1 MNIVKRLISN
11 LRSKRY
17 STSKLRERHMLKDY
31 KYIKQAFQ
39 KSSNYLRVQAV
50 EYLGNFENQENLD
63 FLVEEFKSIENV
75 KLRSYTYKSIILIAK
90 NKNLNISNKNEFFL
104 KNKYLLKNI
113 GVIRKGIPKEEI
125 NTPITFIAKS
135 KDLLK
140 ELDDKKKLNE
150 NMIGF

>member
-1 MNIVKRLISN
+1 
-11 LRSKRY
+11 
-17 STSKLRERHMLKDY
+17 MLKDY

-63 FLVEEFKSIENV
+63 FLIEEFKSIENI

-90 NKNLNISNKNEFFL
+90 NKNLNISNKNEFVL
-104 KNKYLLKNI
+104 KNKQLLKNI
-113 GVIRKGIPKEEI
+113 GVIRKGILKEEA
-125 NTPITFIAKS
+125 NTPITFRAKS

>member
-1 MNIVKRLISN
+1 
-11 LRSKRY
+11 
-17 STSKLRERHMLKDY
+17 MLKDY

-104 KNKYLLKNI
+104 KNKHLLKNI
-113 GVIRKGIPKEEI
+113 GVIRKGIPKEET
-125 NTPITFIAKS
+125 NTPITFRAKS